1 MQLLEEAGIAVAPY
15 EVLDAG
21 QSAPRSDL
29 GDRLVVK
36 LADVPHRTELG
47 AVALGVSAADV
58 GDEVRRMRA
67 LAGEHGVDG
76 TVVVQAMLAGHG
88 EAFAGISLGS
98 ELGSFV
104 LFGRGGVLV
113 ESSGGVSGRL
123 LPLDRGAAEAL
134 VEEVAGDSVI
144 GAFRGQQPWP
154 RESLVEALLGLSE
167 LWRRVGAWASSVDIN
182 PLVVTASGVFAVDAL
197 ILTI

>member
-1 MQLLEEAGIAVAPY
+1 
-15 EVLDAG
+15 
-21 QSAPRSDL
+21 
-29 GDRLVVK
+29 
-36 LADVPHRTELG
+36 
-47 AVALGVSAADV
+47 VSAADV

-76 TVVVQAMLAGHG
+76 TVVVQSMLAGHG

-98 ELGSFV
+98 ELGSFA

-123 LPLDRGAAEAL
+123 LPLDRAAAEAL

-144 GAFRGQQPWP
+144 TAFRGQQPWP

-182 PLVVTASGVFAVDAL
+182 PLVVTSAGVFAVDAL